1 MRIGMK
7 GQRKISFMNKQL
19 IIIFFAF
26 SGFNLQGQSII
37 GKVLDS
43 KTLEALPFANVFL
56 NNTTIGTTTDTNGD
70 FRLNSIKE
78 PGTFEIV
85 FSFVGYESYKTKVN
99 VGDGILNM
107 GTIRLKPSEI
117 ELNTVEVQG
126 TRDKEWEKKLKK
138 FKKIFL
144 GEDKLS
150 ASSTILN
157 PWVIDFPPDNNGKF
171 IAKAIAP
178 IEIQNDGLGYK
189 IIFYLSNFWS
199 DGTGYSIIGNARFTE
214 LKSVDASELLK
225 WQENRKKSYQHSTH
239 HLFKSIIENRIYG
252 EGFKLYTETDAYKNA
267 FTRSSEFYS
276 ELGKTVI
283 SYDTIGLAVPDKE
296 KGFYRINLKG
306 RVEVHYRKEKALVRV
321 YRDVYGPVSWIRLS
335 KDYVIV
341 NEDGFAKNP
350 TEVVVS
356 GDMSSVRVAGML
368 PLDYKPMLVTDDAV
382 NEINFSMYQEQMYV
396 HTDKPYYY
404 PGETIWFKG
413 YVNYATPAWRD
424 SLSRT
429 VYVELVDRETKTVVR
444 SKTLKIASGVFDNNF
459 RLSDTLA
466 AKMYYIR
473 AYTNFNRN
481 FGDED
486 LYIKPLPVL
495 NITDKVNYNT
505 QVKYETSEEGFLTI
519 STDKKSYKPRE
530 KITLSLKLM
539 DDNNEAVSGN
549 LSVTVVDSMQVA
561 PVKISGTILEDYPLK
576 EIPDNRI
583 NKELPFQVEYGI
595 NFSGRFLNESDKPEK
610 AMLNILQLNPNYFLM
625 AQSDE
630 EGIFKVSGLSFYDTA
645 IFSVQSSRGKGNAYG
660 LGEWVKSTPASIDF
674 KELDNQVEIIKT
686 DLTQRILSEFEAP
699 KGTRVLQEVVVKST
713 KIEEEYKGE
722 YRVKRSYGKPDHVIK
737 RSDLNLN
744 YGNLLLAL
752 PGKVPGL
759 TVRQSYSE
767 GQGMRWVVYVERGKN
782 NSISNGKE
790 VIVTVN
796 DVLMS
801 GTPEEILSNIDPAIV
816 ETIEVK
822 KGINVLYGSLGGSG
836 VVSIY
841 TKKDYQQNES
851 TKSMSMMKV
860 PGYSRAREFSAPD
873 YSDPQTDTT
882 QADYRSTIY
891 WNPEVITDDKTG
903 LASVSFFATD
913 LPGKYRIE
921 VEGVNQN
928 GEPVRGSYFINI
940 ENK

>member
-1 MRIGMK
+1 MK
-7 GQRKISFMNKQL
+7 GNRKIHLMNKHL
-19 IIIFFAF
+19 IVLFFAF
-26 SGFNLQGQSII
+26 SGFNLHGQSII
-37 GKVLDS
+37 GKVQDS

-56 NNTTIGTTTDTNGD
+56 NNTTIGTTTDINGD
-70 FRLNSIKE
+70 FNLNSIRE
-78 PGTFEIV
+78 PDLYELV
-85 FSFVGYESYKTKVN
+85 FSFVGYETYKMRVN
-99 VGDGILNM
+99 VGNERLNV
-107 GTIRLKPSEI
+107 GNIKLKPSEI
-117 ELNTVEVQG
+117 ELSTVEVVG
-126 TRDKEWEKKLKK
+126 TRDKEWEKKLRK

-144 GEDKLS
+144 GEDKLATS
-150 ASSTILN
+150 CTILN
-157 PWVIDFPPDNNGKF
+157 PWVIDFPTDNNGKF

-178 IEIQNDGLGYK
+178 IEIQNEGLGYK

-199 DGTGYSIIGNARFTE
+199 DGKGYSITGNARFTE
-214 LKSVDASELLK
+214 LKSVDASELLR

-239 HLFKSIIENRIYG
+239 HLFKSIIENRIFG
-252 EGFKLYTETDAYKNA
+252 EGFKLYTETDAFKNT

-283 SYDTIGLAVPDKE
+283 PYDTIGLAMADKE
-296 KGFYRINLKG
+296 KGFYRINMKG

-321 YRDVYGPVSWIRLS
+321 YRDVYGLVSWIRLS
-335 KDYVIV
+335 KDFVIV
-341 NEDGFAKNP
+341 NKDGFAKNP

-356 GDMSSVRVAGML
+356 GDMSSGRVAGML
-368 PLDYKPMLVTDDAV
+368 PLDYKPMPTPDDSV
-382 NEINFSMYQEQMYV
+382 DKINFSMFQEQMYV

-429 VYVELVDRETKTVVR
+429 VYVELVDRETKTVVK
-444 SKTLKIASGVFDNNF
+444 SKTLVVTNGDFNNDF

-466 AKMYYIR
+466 AKMYYLR

-481 FGDED
+481 FGDEN

-495 NITDKVNYNT
+495 NINDKVSYNT
-505 QVKYETSEEGFLTI
+505 QVKYEEAGEGLLTI
-519 STDKKSYKPRE
+519 STDKKLYKPRE
-530 KITLSLKLM
+530 RIKLSLKLI
-539 DDNNEAVSGN
+539 DDNNEPVSGN
-549 LSVTVVDSMQVA
+549 LSLTVVDSMQVA

-576 EIPDNRI
+576 EIADNRI
-583 NKELPFQVEYGI
+583 NKNLPFQFEYGI

-610 AMLNILQLNPNYFLM
+610 AMLNILQLNPNYFIM
-625 AQSDE
+625 SQSDE
-630 EGIFKVSGLSFYDTA
+630 EGIFTVSGLSFYDTA
-645 IFSVQSSRGKGNAYG
+645 IFSVQSNRGKNAYG
-660 LGEWVKSTPASIDF
+660 RGEWVKSTPASIDF
-674 KELDNQVEIIKT
+674 KEVDYQVGIIKT
-686 DLTQRILSEFEAP
+686 DLTQRILSEYEAP
-699 KGTRVLQEVVVKST
+699 KGTRVLQEVVIKSS

-744 YGNLLLAL
+744 YGNLLLAM

-759 TVRQSYSE
+759 IVRQSYSE

-782 NSISNGKE
+782 SSINNAKE

-836 VVSIY
+836 IVSIY
-841 TKKDYQQNES
+841 TKKDYQKNES
-851 TKSMSMMKV
+851 MKALSVMKV

-873 YSDPQTDTT
+873 YSDPQTDTS
-882 QADYRSTIY
+882 QADYRSTVY
-891 WNPEVITDDKTG
+891 WNPKVKPDDKTG
-903 LASVSFFATD
+903 AASVSFFASD
-913 LPGKYRIE
+913 LPGKYQVV
-921 VEGVNQN
+921 VEGITQN
-928 GEPVRGSYFINI
+928 GEPVRGTYLIEI

>member
-1 MRIGMK
+1 MK
-7 GQRKISFMNKQL
+7 ALREFYFMNKLL
-19 IIIFFAF
+19 IIILFAF
-26 SGFNLQGQSII
+26 SGFNLHGQSIV
-37 GKVLDS
+37 GKVQDS

-56 NNTTIGTTTDTNGD
+56 NNTTIGTTTDINGD
-70 FRLNSIKE
+70 FNLSSIRD
-78 PGTFEIV
+78 PGLYELI
-85 FSFVGYESYKTKVN
+85 FSFVGYESYKMRVN
-99 VGDGILNM
+99 VGKEAVNVGSIKL
-107 GTIRLKPSEI
+107 IPAEI
-117 ELNTVEVQG
+117 ELSTVEVVG

-138 FKKIFL
+138 FKKSFL

-150 ASSTILN
+150 ASCTILN

-199 DGTGYSIIGNARFTE
+199 DGTGYSITGNARFTE
-214 LKSVDASELLK
+214 LKSVDASELLR

-239 HLFKSIIENRIYG
+239 HLFKAIIENRIYG
-252 EGFKLYTETDAYKNA
+252 EGFKLYTETDAFKNA

-283 SYDTIGLAVPDKE
+283 PYDTIGLAVPDKE

-321 YRDVYGPVSWIRLS
+321 YRDVYGPVSWIRFN
-335 KDYVIV
+335 KDFIIV
-341 NEDGFAKNP
+341 NKDGFAKNP

-368 PLDYKPMLVTDDAV
+368 PLDYKPMLISDDAV
-382 NEINFSMYQEQMYV
+382 DKINFSMFQEQMYV

-404 PGETIWFKG
+404 PGETIWYKG

-429 VYVELVDRETKTVVR
+429 VYVELVDRETKSVVK
-444 SKTLKIASGVFDNNF
+444 SKMLEIINGTFYNEF

-466 AKMYYIR
+466 AKMYYLR

-481 FGDED
+481 FGDEN
-486 LYIKPLPVL
+486 LYIKPVPVL
-495 NITDKVNYNT
+495 NLTDKVSYNT
-505 QVKYETSEEGFLTI
+505 QLKYEDPDESFLAL

-530 KITLSLKLM
+530 KITLSVKLM
-539 DDNNEAVSGN
+539 NDDNEPISSN
-549 LSVTVVDSMQVA
+549 LSLTVIDSMQVA

-610 AMLNILQLNPNYFLM
+610 AMLNILQLNPNYFTM

-645 IFSVQSSRGKGNAYG
+645 IFSVQSNRGKNAYG
-660 LGEWVKSTPASIDF
+660 RGEWVKSTPASIDF
-674 KELDNQVEIIKT
+674 NQHDYQVDIIKT
-686 DLTQRILSEFEAP
+686 DLTQRILSEYEAP

-744 YGNLLLAL
+744 YGNLLLAM

-759 TVRQSYSE
+759 IVRQSYSE

-782 NSISNGKE
+782 SSINNAKE

-801 GTPEEILSNIDPAIV
+801 GTPEDILSNIDPAIV
-816 ETIEVK
+816 ESIEVK
-822 KGINVLYGSLGGSG
+822 NGINVLYGSLGASG
-836 VVSIY
+836 IVSIY
-841 TKKDYQQNES
+841 TKKDYQKNDSVQP
-851 TKSMSMMKV
+851 MAMMKV

-873 YSDPQTDTT
+873 YNDPQTDPT

-891 WNPEVITDDKTG
+891 WNPEVTTDTKTG
-903 LASVSFFATD
+903 TTTVSFFAAD
-913 LPGKYRIE
+913 LPGKYRIV
-921 VEGVNQN
+921 VEGVTQK
-928 GEPVRGSYFINI
+928 GEPVRSAHFIVVDG
-940 ENK
+940 K